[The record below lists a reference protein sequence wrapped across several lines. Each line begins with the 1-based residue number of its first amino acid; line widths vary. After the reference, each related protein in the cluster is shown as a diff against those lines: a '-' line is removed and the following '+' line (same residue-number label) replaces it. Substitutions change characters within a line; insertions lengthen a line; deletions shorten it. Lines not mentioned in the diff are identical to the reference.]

1 MSRCIVTLLGV
12 AIGAAVPYDDVRA
25 TPTAVLYLDSEELGE
40 ELAMAILRNLLSVLG
55 RDFYVT
61 PYDIRAEHRNLLPF
75 LTEQGIFTMCT
86 EECSRTLT
94 LRLASG
100 RTSGRCTN
108 DFLGCAMI
116 PHKRGS
122 SSDLLP
128 WWTLCQGPMS
138 GRMRQR
144 ICLRRIC
151 TSNPLTRGCT
161 AATKTH

>member
-75 LTEQGIFTMCT
+75 LTEQGIHDAHRRVLSYADAAIGIGAHFGQVHERLSWLRDDPAQKGVVVRFVALVDIMP
-86 EECSRTLT
+86 RTHVRSDASAHL
-94 LRLASG
+94 LA
-100 RTSGRCTN
+100 
-108 DFLGCAMI
+108 
-116 PHKRGS
+116 PH
-122 SSDLLP
+122 L
-128 WWTLCQGPMS
+128 
-138 GRMRQR
+138 
-144 ICLRRIC
+144 
-151 TSNPLTRGCT
+151 
-161 AATKTH
+161 